1 MVNKLNFDLHTLA
14 EGEVAGRIQ
23 NELSKIANNILDLN
37 TEADKSRKLIIEV
50 DFKPNEKR
58 DALAT
63 KVLIKSKLEP
73 QVKTETTM
81 LIGRDINTGM
91 VAMNELVSGVR
102 GQMFFDPEDNQLK
115 TDAGEVVD
123 EIENETIVDFN
134 KRKSGG
140 K

>member
-1 MVNKLNFDLHTLA
+1 MANLNFDLQTLA

-37 TEADKSRKLIIEV
+37 TEADKSRKLIIEI

-102 GQMFFDPEDNQLK
+102 GQMFFDPEDNVLK

-140 K
+140 I

>member
-1 MVNKLNFDLHTLA
+1 MANLNFDLQTLA

-23 NELSKIANNILDLN
+23 NELNKIANNILDLN

-102 GQMFFDPEDNQLK
+102 GQMCLDPEDNVLK